1 MKKILTLALLAT
13 LFLSCKD
20 EPKKSDKKIA
30 QVVETDNKEDY
41 YGVWTGVL
49 KPVFDETNDTL
60 YVPEKKITIKINRIV
75 SGAVY
80 AHSIIDGVQRPLR
93 GKMIEKD
100 GDTVLFTFDEPG
112 TEENDGRYELELL
125 KGSFMEGQHVLY
137 KKNPATTQ
145 VKTLR
150 LSHRQFV
157 YNPNFMLSDEV
168 ELVDWNNPKVEKVAY
183 DPNDYE
189 GYDEGDDKADSMP
202 VAENDTLD
210 DEEYVF
216 VEEFYRTAS
225 DEVFKINASTTKLE
239 EADLKNLRK
248 LDLEIIR
255 NSIFAR
261 HGYAFKTETIRS
273 FFEASYWYVPI
284 SDNVDK
290 ELTVLE
296 KQNIALLTRLEQ
308 YAEDHYD
315 SFGR

>member
-1 MKKILTLALLAT
+1 MKKIFALTLLAPLL
-13 LFLSCKD
+13 FSCKG
-20 EPKKSDKKIA
+20 EPKKEAKIA

-41 YGVWTGVL
+41 YGIWMGDL

-60 YVPEKKITIKINRIV
+60 YVAQKKVTLKINRIV
-75 SGAVY
+75 GNVVY
-80 AHSIIDGVQRPLR
+80 GHSIIDGVQRPLR
-93 GKMIEKD
+93 GKMTNKD
-100 GDTVLFTFDEPG
+100 GDTVLFTLDEPG
-112 TEENDGRYELELL
+112 TEDNDGRYELELL
-125 KGSFMEGQHVLY
+125 KSSFMEGQHVLF
-137 KKNPATTQ
+137 KENPATTQ

-150 LSHRQFV
+150 LVHKQFV

-168 ELVDWNNPKVEKVAY
+168 ELVDWDNPKLEKEY
-183 DPNDYE
+183 YNPEYEEYE
-189 GYDEGDDKADSMP
+189 GEEVDSVA
-202 VAENDTLD
+202 VAENDTINEED
-210 DEEYVF
+210 YEYVEEY
-216 VEEFYRTAS
+216 YRTAS
-225 DEVFKINASTTKLE
+225 DQVFKINGSTTKLE
-239 EADLKNLRK
+239 EEDLKNLRK

-290 ELTVLE
+290 ELTALE
-296 KQNIALLTRLEQ
+296 KQNIALLKRLEE